1 MLNWCSVWV
10 EHYAS
15 SELQLKVHK
24 MDNIFWGLVAKYF
37 LAFSSL
43 AISIQLMPISG
54 KVFCVIIQAYL
65 QIVIH
70 CQLLKR
76 NDPQMYY
83 RLFPRVDMLQKS
95 FNRWRPA
102 TLHDHL

>member
-1 MLNWCSVWV
+1 MLNWCLVWV

-15 SELQLKVHK
+15 SELQLKVHR

-37 LAFSSL
+37 FAFSSL
-43 AISIQLMPISG
+43 AISIQLMPIFG
-54 KVFCVIIQAYL
+54 KVYYMIIQAYL
-65 QIVIH
+65 HILIH

-83 RLFPRVDMLQKS
+83 RLFPLVHTCYKNPTIDGAQRL
-95 FNRWRPA
+95 
-102 TLHDHL
+102 